1 MFGPFVL
8 FTVLAFTGDSRTDY
22 CYRGASVSTE
32 TFTVTGQS
40 GWAARSVEAHLN
52 PVAGAAGS
60 MGIVL
65 HYQDSSNFYLF
76 IYSTASSA
84 LRIFRRTG
92 GNYIQLASTPLL
104 IPFGEEHTMRAE
116 TDGNGNLSLYW
127 DDVLRASAFDA
138 TFSAGRIGLRVIT
151 MTATF
156 DDVVAR
162 DAQGGVLLTDDF
174 DDGNADGWS
183 AGSGWSVIVEG
194 GGSMPQP
201 DFDTNF
207 EGGNIQV
214 TLVDPQNW
222 TVHVTPQLKGTSP
235 YRAWFYFRMS
245 NLSPE
250 QPTNLIFENIDF
262 FTRPYYSYDNLNW
275 IEFSAPSGNVYS
287 TIFTEDSVWI
297 AHSIPYLTNHE
308 QALIDDVHGPYVQTS
323 VLTMSEGGHPVHRLT
338 ITAPNGLPNK
348 YGIWFVARQH
358 AWEASGS
365 WVADGL
371 ARWLVSSDP
380 QAVELR
386 AKAVLNLVPIMDIDN
401 VMLGGSGKDQQP
413 IDFNRD
419 WRSAPFW
426 NAVREVIGAID
437 SVAAAESY
445 DLFFDSHC
453 PGIESTFLYVQP
465 VSMVPP
471 PYWTR
476 FADFLQILIANA
488 GSSSIP
494 YGGGYRELGPEYHP
508 LWDQIS
514 LWHQYTTHSELRLS
528 LSLETQAAPVAGYL
542 SWAESIGRTFDE
554 FLPARTTDVDL
565 AGDVPAS
572 GIALMGLR
580 PNPFRAA
587 TAMSIYLPEA
597 ARARL
602 TVHDALG
609 RRVRTLVEELRPAGS
624 SAATW
629 DGRNDSGNPVAG
641 GIYFLR
647 LDTPDLDPPDR
658 SVTDKVTL
666 IR

>member
-1 MFGPFVL
+1 MFAPL
-8 FTVLAFTGDSRTDY
+8 ALLTVLAVAGGARTDY
-22 CYRGASVSTE
+22 CYRGVSVNTE

-40 GWAARSVEAHLN
+40 GWDARSVEAHVR

-92 GNYIQLASTPLL
+92 GNYIQLASTPLV

-116 TDGNGNLSLYW
+116 TDGQGNLSLYW
-127 DDVLRASAFDA
+127 DDVLRASAFD
-138 TFSAGRIGLRVIT
+138 TILSAGRVGLRVIT
-151 MTATF
+151 MTGTF

-162 DAQGGVLLTDDF
+162 DAQGDVLLADDF

-183 AGSGWSVIVEG
+183 AGNGWAVIAEG
-194 GGSMPQP
+194 GVSMPQP
-201 DFDTNF
+201 AFDTSF

-214 TLVDPQNW
+214 TGVDPLTW
-222 TVHVTPQLKGTSP
+222 TVRVTPQLKGTSP

-245 NLSPE
+245 NLSPA
-250 QPTNLIFENIDF
+250 QPTNLVFENADF
-262 FTRPYYSYDNLNW
+262 FTQPPYYSYDNLNW
-275 IEFSAPSGNVYS
+275 SEFPDPSGNVYS
-287 TIFTEDSVWI
+287 LTFTEDSVWI
-297 AHSIPYLTNHE
+297 AHSIPYLTTHE
-308 QALIDDVHGPYVQTS
+308 QELIDDVQGPHVQTS
-323 VLTMSEGGHPVHRLT
+323 VLTVSEGGHPVHRLT
-338 ITAPNGLPNK
+338 ITEPNGLPDK

-380 QAVELR
+380 QAVALR
-386 AKAVLNLVPIMDIDN
+386 AKAVLNLVPIMDPDN
-401 VMLGGSGKDQQP
+401 VILGGSGKDQQP
-413 IDFNRD
+413 IDLNRD
-419 WRSAPFW
+419 WRSAPYW

-453 PGIESTFLYVQP
+453 QGVETFLYVQP
-465 VSMVPP
+465 VHMVPP
-471 PYWTR
+471 LYWTR
-476 FADFLQILIANA
+476 FDEFVQILVANA
-488 GSSSIP
+488 ESSSIP
-494 YGGGYRELGPEYHP
+494 YGGGYKELGPEYHP
-508 LWDQIS
+508 LWNQIS
-514 LWHQYTTHSELRLS
+514 IWHQYNAHSELRLS
-528 LSLETQAAPVAGYL
+528 LAFETQTALLTGYR

-554 FLPARTTDVDL
+554 FLPPGTADVDL

-572 GIALMGLR
+572 GVALMGLR
-580 PNPFRAA
+580 PNPFRVA
-587 TAMSIYLPEA
+587 
-597 ARARL
+597 
-602 TVHDALG
+602 
-609 RRVRTLVEELRPAGS
+609 
-624 SAATW
+624 AATW
-629 DGRNDSGNPVAG
+629 DGRNDAGMPVAG

-647 LDTPDLDPPDR
+647 LDTPDLDRPDR